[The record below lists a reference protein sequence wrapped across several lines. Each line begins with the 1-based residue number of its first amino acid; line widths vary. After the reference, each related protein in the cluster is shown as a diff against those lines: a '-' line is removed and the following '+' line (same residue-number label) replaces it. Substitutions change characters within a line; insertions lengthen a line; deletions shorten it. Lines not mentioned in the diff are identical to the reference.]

1 MYKLDI
7 YVDLD
12 GDFKWKSKYL
22 SNDGDEFKV
31 ISKDRKKLVT
41 LIKDF
46 YKDFKKHLGSKF
58 NIHEDHFKIK
68 YRDTI
73 YDFEDYLYKLLKVYQ
88 TIRISFNSGNW
99 SMQIE
104 LLEFNENY
112 DLGKGLIKIEE
123 NPEVLSLNI
132 TSDFKTIFNWTL
144 LDGLIKENE
153 ETLKIKEQ

>member
-1 MYKLDI
+1 
-7 YVDLD
+7 
-12 GDFKWKSKYL
+12 
-22 SNDGDEFKV
+22 
-31 ISKDRKKLVT
+31 
-41 LIKDF
+41 
-46 YKDFKKHLGSKF
+46 
-58 NIHEDHFKIK
+58 
-68 YRDTI
+68 
-73 YDFEDYLYKLLKVYQ
+73 
-88 TIRISFNSGNW
+88 
-99 SMQIE
+99 MQIE

>member
-1 MYKLDI
+1 MFKLVV
-7 YVDLD
+7 YVNLD

-22 SNDGDEFKV
+22 SDDGDRLKV
-31 ISKDRKKLVT
+31 ISDNRAKLVT

-46 YKDFKKHLGSKF
+46 YRDFKKNLGGKF
-58 NIHEDHFKIK
+58 NLHEDHFKIK

-88 TIRISFNSGNW
+88 TVDISFNSGNW
-99 SMQIE
+99 SVEIE
-104 LLEFNENY
+104 LIEFNENH

-123 NPEVLSLNI
+123 NPDVLSLNI

-144 LDGLIKENE
+144 LDNLIKENE